1 MATNSDVLNGIVDML
16 TAGCPG
22 VNVYR
27 VPPQQAAAPAVM
39 VSGFSFDP
47 HGVLAGGSRKFSVEL
62 TVAVSGRHVDEFDR
76 LLGLV
81 EPSDARSIQA
91 ALEDDP
97 TLGDRVS
104 STAVTA
110 VGQLRE
116 LTVGETPFWAMT
128 MDLEVWD

>member
-1 MATNSDVLNGIVDML
+1 MATNVEVLEGIVDML
-16 TAGCPG
+16 GAGCPG
-22 VNVYR
+22 VNVYK
-27 VPPQQAAAPAVM
+27 VPPQQVAAPAVM

-47 HGVLAGGSRKFSVEL
+47 HGTLGSSRKFSVEL

-81 EPSDARSIQA
+81 DPGDSRSIQA
-91 ALEDDP
+91 ALEDDI

-104 STAVTA
+104 SSTVIA

-116 LTVGETPFWAMT
+116 LTVGEVPFWAMT
-128 MDLEVWD
+128 VELEVWD

>member
-1 MATNSDVLNGIVDML
+1 MATNADVLDGIVDML

-22 VNVYR
+22 VNIYR
-27 VPPQQAAAPAVM
+27 VPPQVLTAPAVM

-47 HGVLAGGSRKFSVEL
+47 HQILAGASRRFSVEL
-62 TVAVSGRHVDEFDR
+62 TATVSGRHVDEFDR
-76 LLGLV
+76 LLALV
-81 EPSDARSIQA
+81 EPSDVRSVQA
-91 ALEDDP
+91 AIEDDP

-104 STAVTA
+104 SATVTS

-128 MDLEVWD
+128 LEVEVWD

>member
-1 MATNSDVLNGIVDML
+1 MASNLDVLDGVVDML

-22 VNVYR
+22 VNVYKT
-27 VPPQQAAAPAVM
+27 PPQQVSAPAVM
-39 VSGFSFDP
+39 VSGFSFEP
-47 HGVLAGGSRKFSVEL
+47 HTVLVGASRKFSVEL

-81 EPSDARSIQA
+81 DPGDARSIQA
-91 ALEDDP
+91 ALEDDS
-97 TLGDRVS
+97 TLGNRVS

-116 LTVGETPFWAMT
+116 LTVGEVPFWAMT
-128 MDLEVWD
+128 IDLEVWD